1 MAVRAH
7 KELLPRT
14 VITNLH
20 HTPQPDPNMLEQLGK
35 NITRMGI
42 TNSTLNYLRVS
53 GDITYFTINISLSLM
68 YNLISFEFWTNFV
81 VLFLFF
87 SILVAIF

>member
-53 GDITYFTINISLSLM
+53 GDITYFTINLYPIS
-68 YNLISFEFWTNFV
+68 YVHI
-81 VLFLFF
+81 LFF
-87 SILVAIF
+87 QFYCS